1 MLGAAAVPSVERDL
15 QLPATA
21 TSALWLPAAGPLP
34 LEAGTEHVGTKQGMC
49 MGQMCRSRCAG
60 SEDVHEADVHRL
72 AGTGYVHGPGEG
84 AEGPA
89 GTSCPGLN
97 STMSPLRRA
106 GKGGRGLSLSLEQ
119 QHQGLFLRA
128 SPCLARRCRFHE
140 TGQVLWLGELPGAGG
155 RWELPRGLSSS
166 TGGGCRG
173 HTSQGGT
180 HPPGPCGTGTIALAL
195 STAGLDSTA
204 LCWL

>member
-1 MLGAAAVPSVERDL
+1 MTGCCWGL
-15 QLPATA
+15 QQCPVWSMIRSFLP
-21 TSALWLPAAGPLP
+21 PPPLP
-34 LEAGTEHVGTKQGMC
+34 SGFLPLA
-49 MGQMCRSRCAG
+49 RSPWRQAPKTWARSRECAWGRCAG
-60 SEDVHEADVHRL
+60 AEDVREADVHRL

-89 GTSCPGLN
+89 GTSCPGLI

-128 SPCLARRCRFHE
+128 SPCLARRCRFHG
-140 TGQVLWLGELPGAGG
+140 TGQVLWLEELPGAGG

-166 TGGGCRG
+166 TGGAAE
-173 HTSQGGT
+173 GT
-180 HPPGPCGTGTIALAL
+180 HPRGAHIPPGPCGTGTIALAL

>member
-1 MLGAAAVPSVERDL
+1 MGGWGAVCGDRVLLGAAAVPSVERDL

-21 TSALWLPAAGPLP
+21 TSALWLPATGPLP

-89 GTSCPGLN
+89 GTSCPGLI

-166 TGGGCRG
+166 TGGAA
-173 HTSQGGT
+173 GGT
-180 HPPGPCGTGTIALAL
+180 HPRGAHIPQDPVGLAL
-195 STAGLDSTA
+195 L
-204 LCWL
+204 LLL